1 MCVRVKVCDWVRVAQ
16 SCFVLQTVKT
26 HCTSTDCNHCCGHTV
41 CVNSVHNMYNVFSS
55 ILDSVA
61 CSKYI
66 EITWNDGHKN
76 TLFEADIVIIAEKYS
91 KCHVMCKELQC
102 RMQF

>member
-1 MCVRVKVCDWVRVAQ
+1 MTGY
-16 SCFVLQTVKT
+16 VLLSPVLFYRQLK
-26 HCTSTDCNHCCGHTV
+26 HTV
-41 CVNSVHNMYNVFSS
+41 HLLIVTIVVVTQCVNSVHNMYNVFSS